1 MHRSQRG
8 RGVNN
13 CAAYPVDAECR
24 ISLIALAPRVGETNN
39 ESVLITTWVWG
50 WGGGAGCVWGGE
62 PGGGGGGKAGG
73 GGGGECRRA
82 CLITFCPTEANAG
95 FEQTD

>member
-39 ESVLITTWVWG
+39 VSVLITTWVWG
-50 WGGGAGCVWGGE
+50 WGGGAGSVWGGGRAE
-62 PGGGGGGKAGG
+62 EGGGGNAGG
-73 GGGGECRRA
+73 RV
-82 CLITFCPTEANAG
+82 
-95 FEQTD
+95 